1 MNESQITK
9 EKTCAFYASDYHFEI
24 ISLPYIEEQLE
35 KNKQIIVLT
44 ENDLEESVKTVISK
58 TNLKETKRK
67 NIFSIDWNNDN
78 LSKFKKIKKDIED
91 QKDIIIFIKG
101 KENYI
106 KNVNR
111 NIEKFVSNKDNVKIV
126 DCYDIEEV
134 SQDIDSI
141 MNKYEKV
148 LSTTGEKEINK
159 INYSIYR

>member
-9 EKTCAFYASDYHFEI
+9 EKTCVFYASDYHFEI

-159 INYSIYR
+159 I

>member
-111 NIEKFVSNKDNVKIV
+111 NIQKFVSNKDNVKIV

-159 INYSIYR
+159 I

>member
-111 NIEKFVSNKDNVKIV
+111 NIEKFVGNKDNVKIV

-159 INYSIYR
+159 I

>member
-148 LSTTGEKEINK
+148 LSTAGEKEINK
-159 INYSIYR
+159 I

>member
-58 TNLKETKRK
+58 TNLRETKRK

-159 INYSIYR
+159 I

>member
-126 DCYDIEEV
+126 DCYYIEEV

-159 INYSIYR
+159 I

>member
-111 NIEKFVSNKDNVKIV
+111 NIEKFVGNKDNVKIV

-141 MNKYEKV
+141 MNKYKKV

-159 INYSIYR
+159 I

>member
-159 INYSIYR
+159 IL

>member
-159 INYSIYR
+159 I

>member
-148 LSTTGEKEINK
+148 LSTTGEKKINK
-159 INYSIYR
+159 I

>member
-134 SQDIDSI
+134 SQDIHSI

-159 INYSIYR
+159 I

>member
-58 TNLKETKRK
+58 TNLKEIKRK

-159 INYSIYR
+159 I

>member
-78 LSKFKKIKKDIED
+78 LSKFKK
-91 QKDIIIFIKG
+91 
-101 KENYI
+101 
-106 KNVNR
+106 
-111 NIEKFVSNKDNVKIV
+111 DNVKIV

-159 INYSIYR
+159 I